1 MASINEVTV
10 VGNLTRDPELR
21 FTQAGL
27 AVCNASVAVN
37 RRWQNKTTQEWE
49 EKVSYIDVTVW
60 GVHGQNVAESLRKGD
75 RVFVNGRLEQ
85 RSWEDDAGNKRSKEY
100 CDFYSR
106 NITTSCITFN
116 QLRISIRH
124 FTPHHYSFAWS
135 FTNSIVSPLLFFT
148 INT

>member
-85 RSWEDDAGNKRSKEY
+85 RSWEDDAGNKRSKIEVVA
-100 CDFYSR
+100 DVVGPSLEWATVEDVIR
-106 NITTSCITFN
+106 NDREGNASG
-116 QLRISIRH
+116 SS
-124 FTPHHYSFAWS
+124 Y
-135 FTNSIVSPLLFFT
+135 
-148 INT
+148 NTVDERPF